1 MEVVRGIAVAE
12 LRRRASQGVIEAQY
26 LDGALISPKAVSRR
40 KEMEERIAYL
50 KAGMLDSFGGLAP
63 NELDALATE
72 VESLLIGG
80 LR

>member
-1 MEVVRGIAVAE
+1 MCDMFRARLHYSVGCTGGIKCPHFPI
-12 LRRRASQGVIEAQY
+12 LRDEG
-26 LDGALISPKAVSRR
+26 
-40 KEMEERIAYL
+40 IAYL